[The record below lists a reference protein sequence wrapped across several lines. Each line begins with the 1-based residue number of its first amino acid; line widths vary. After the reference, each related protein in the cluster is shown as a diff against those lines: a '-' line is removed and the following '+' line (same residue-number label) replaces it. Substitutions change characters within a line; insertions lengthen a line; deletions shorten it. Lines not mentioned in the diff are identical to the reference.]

1 MSDIS
6 PALED
11 IDLLINGGIP
21 PNKLHYVAEQAVSAN
36 QVLYSLAIR
45 NRLLIR
51 WSRFEDQTNK
61 VDLLNLVIPNAALKI
76 NPESERMKE
85 RLKWHC
91 WRAQQQQKKLNKK
104 GSKSQR
110 DNFLNNWTTITVL
123 AGVVIT
129 AAELENKISDFEER
143 LLDMQRLL
151 DDLNIEVEQWKA
163 KYKDLERGKG
173 EAISRASGRTFFKRR
188 IFGKGNRN
196 TQSRK

>member
-11 IDLLINGGIP
+11 IDLLLYGGIP

-61 VDLLNLVIPNAALKI
+61 VQVDLLNLVIPNAALKI

-91 WRAQQQQKKLNKK
+91 
-104 GSKSQR
+104 
-110 DNFLNNWTTITVL
+110 
-123 AGVVIT
+123 
-129 AAELENKISDFEER
+129 
-143 LLDMQRLL
+143 
-151 DDLNIEVEQWKA
+151 
-163 KYKDLERGKG
+163 
-173 EAISRASGRTFFKRR
+173 
-188 IFGKGNRN
+188 
-196 TQSRK
+196 